1 MPDADSVVSWPHRPS
16 KSAGAAT
23 LGPTRSSVRGE
34 ESVVGRRRVAPEL
47 VRAYKGTSMSR

>member
-16 KSAGAAT
+16 KSAGARPSAHEV
-23 LGPTRSSVRGE
+23 LIVRGE

-47 VRAYKGTSMSR
+47 VRGCKGTSRSR